1 MSEIKTKIRTY
12 NDVID
17 LFGEEKAADML
28 SEALDWSTID
38 PKNDKK
44 NIMERKTLLL
54 DPYMTYEDEDYCK
67 HIVAG
72 FLGDRD
78 LDWASGYID
87 EEKIKNGQVMP
98 ADLKSAL
105 SMALDNELSTS
116 WAYLDALSSQCA
128 EIFNKF
134 AGYIESAGLAHGVLV
149 PGEYELDSNALNADV
164 SERFN
169 IQYGFQCDQMID
181 AMQFDMTLILTEK
194 VDSMDGYRLIQSVCD
209 WREENLEVI
218 EDAENN
224 LDYGK
229 VPSYVAYE
237 RPADIGTTIIDE
249 LCASQGTAVEKLVN
263 YPTTKFE
270 RTMRDELFEASA
282 VNETTISLMA
292 KVPSSVFLDCA
303 AEYFRYLSSDDME
316 KMLAA
321 LGKRVDVLATPTD
334 DVFISVSP
342 DAVLR
347 QYPDITIDEAI
358 QIRDNACENIWESGG
373 QSDLDEIVWDQIGAE
388 YKSIKSDSHRGL
400 SDVKDAKAKQAVHV
414 NDDRKNDA
422 VALDM
427 QEK

>member
-44 NIMERKTLLL
+44 NIMERKPLLL
-54 DPYMTYEDEDYCK
+54 DPYMTYEGEDYCK

-72 FLGDRD
+72 FLCVPD
-78 LDWASGYID
+78 LDD
-87 EEKIKNGQVMP
+87 
-98 ADLKSAL
+98 
-105 SMALDNELSTS
+105 
-116 WAYLDALSSQCA
+116 
-128 EIFNKF
+128 F
-134 AGYIESAGLAHGVLV
+134 
-149 PGEYELDSNALNADV
+149 
-164 SERFN
+164 
-169 IQYGFQCDQMID
+169 DQMKE
-181 AMQFDMTLILTEK
+181 F
-194 VDSMDGYRLIQSVCD
+194 
-209 WREENLEVI
+209 
-218 EDAENN
+218 
-224 LDYGK
+224 
-229 VPSYVAYE
+229 
-237 RPADIGTTIIDE
+237 
-249 LCASQGTAVEKLVN
+249 
-263 YPTTKFE
+263 
-270 RTMRDELFEASA
+270 
-282 VNETTISLMA
+282 
-292 KVPSSVFLDCA
+292 FLDCA

-414 NDDRKNDA
+414 NDDRENDA
-422 VALDM
+422 VALNV